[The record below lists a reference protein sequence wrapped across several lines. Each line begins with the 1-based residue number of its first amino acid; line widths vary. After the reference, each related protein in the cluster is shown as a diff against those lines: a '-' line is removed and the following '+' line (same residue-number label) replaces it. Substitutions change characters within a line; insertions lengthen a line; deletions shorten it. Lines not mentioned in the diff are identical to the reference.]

1 MHVVIK
7 LNWLARLWHGVARV
21 STSYN
26 HVGGRGGRGEIIW
39 KFNPLPLLFLLL
51 YAMGGCRP

>member
-26 HVGGRGGRGEIIW
+26 HVGGRGDEG
-39 KFNPLPLLFLLL
+39 K
-51 YAMGGCRP
+51 